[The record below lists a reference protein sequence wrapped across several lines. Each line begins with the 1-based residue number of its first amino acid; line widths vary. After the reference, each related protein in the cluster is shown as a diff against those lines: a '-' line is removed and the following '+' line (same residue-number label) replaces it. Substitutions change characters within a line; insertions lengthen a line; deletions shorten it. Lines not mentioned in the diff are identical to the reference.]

1 MNINSTSSVDNTS
14 IANLAKGSVGQS
26 GQDSASA
33 EPSSFLD
40 KLTALLF
47 SAKSDTQTAKHNHN
61 EASIATVVSGEETS
75 SELSAS
81 EPFDE
86 RQTFAESDSEHTA
99 SFDAAVDVGLTRAIA
114 EPQSEPLLE
123 NKSTQVMNEGDDLLV
138 RLQQANQV
146 LTGHNGKPLPHSL
159 SAKHDDAEIAVPV
172 VADQYSHS
180 DDWTSP
186 IQTQVMYGAST
197 LDNSTRHQYGDD
209 GENELNNTVVSHRVT
224 ELETDLASMV
234 AHPELT
240 ERDAI
245 SNTALTTD
253 IHLPIDS
260 QPTLLTDEL
269 DIDPSLV
276 TQATHLS
283 ANPHSQ
289 SSSGSIDG
297 DLSKVEGHIELQD
310 GQRTKKAVA
319 VGVSAALATQSAA
332 ASPVGAS
339 QTIAAPVSTAM
350 SNATSLDAEMSSTT
364 AVNRAAGQ
372 AMAQPDL
379 VNTQAANAAL
389 ASSMLL
395 AGAAG
400 KTRSA
405 SDSDDTSLA
414 QQIAATATQSGVS
427 SSTPLR
433 HEATPIQAQP
443 LPLMLN
449 KGLVADEMAERIQ
462 MMMSK
467 NLKNIDIRL
476 DPPELG
482 RLHIRMNMHADGA
495 SIQFTVTNAQARD
508 ALEGAMPRLREML
521 AQQGVQLAD
530 TSVQQQSSGQQQG
543 YAAERGQSGHLS
555 DDDTLLGDENIDA
568 NVKLDLNVTTKRDGI
583 SYYA

>member
-61 EASIATVVSGEETS
+61 EASIATVVSSDETS

-81 EPFDE
+81 EPSDE

-209 GENELNNTVVSHRVT
+209 GENERNNTVVSHRVT

-276 TQATHLS
+276 TQATHFS

>member
-47 SAKSDTQTAKHNHN
+47 SAKSDTQTAKHN
-61 EASIATVVSGEETS
+61 EASIATVVSSDETS

-81 EPFDE
+81 EPSDE

-186 IQTQVMYGAST
+186 IQTQVMYGASI

-276 TQATHLS
+276 TQATHFS

>member
-26 GQDSASA
+26 DQDSASA

-47 SAKSDTQTAKHNHN
+47 SAKSDTQTAKHN
-61 EASIATVVSGEETS
+61 EASIATVVSSDETS
-75 SELSAS
+75 PELSAS
-81 EPFDE
+81 EPSDE
-86 RQTFAESDSEHTA
+86 RHTFAESDSEHTA

-146 LTGHNGKPLPHSL
+146 LTGHNGKPLPHRL
-159 SAKHDDAEIAVPV
+159 SAKHDDAEIVVPV

-186 IQTQVMYGAST
+186 MQTQGMYGAST

-209 GENELNNTVVSHRVT
+209 GESELNNTVVSHRAT
-224 ELETDLASMV
+224 ELEADLASMV
-234 AHPELT
+234 ANPELA

-245 SNTALTTD
+245 GNTALTTD
-253 IHLPIDS
+253 INLPIDS

-269 DIDPSLV
+269 DIDPSWV
-276 TQATHLS
+276 TQATHPS

-297 DLSKVEGHIELQD
+297 ELSKVEGHTELQD

-319 VGVSAALATQSAA
+319 VGVFAALATQSAA

-405 SDSDDTSLA
+405 SDRDDTSLA

>member
-47 SAKSDTQTAKHNHN
+47 SAKSDTQTAKHN
-61 EASIATVVSGEETS
+61 EASIATVVSSDETS

-81 EPFDE
+81 EPSDE

-209 GENELNNTVVSHRVT
+209 GENERNNTVVSHRVT

-276 TQATHLS
+276 TQATHFS

>member
-47 SAKSDTQTAKHNHN
+47 SAKSDTQTAKHN
-61 EASIATVVSGEETS
+61 EASIATVVSSDETS

-81 EPFDE
+81 EPSDE

-172 VADQYSHS
+172 VAEQYSHS

-209 GENELNNTVVSHRVT
+209 GENERNNTVVSHRVT

-339 QTIAAPVSTAM
+339 QTIAAPVSIAM

>member
-47 SAKSDTQTAKHNHN
+47 SAKSDTQTAKHN
-61 EASIATVVSGEETS
+61 EASIATVVSSDETS

-81 EPFDE
+81 DPSDE

-209 GENELNNTVVSHRVT
+209 GENERNNTVVSHRVT

-276 TQATHLS
+276 TQATHFS

>member
-47 SAKSDTQTAKHNHN
+47 SAKSDTQTAKHN
-61 EASIATVVSGEETS
+61 EASIATVVSSDETS

-81 EPFDE
+81 EPSDE
-86 RQTFAESDSEHTA
+86 RQTFAVSDSEHTA

-172 VADQYSHS
+172 VAEQYSHS

-209 GENELNNTVVSHRVT
+209 GENERNNTVVSHRVT

-269 DIDPSLV
+269 DIDPILV

-297 DLSKVEGHIELQD
+297 ALSKVEGHIELQD

-350 SNATSLDAEMSSTT
+350 SNAISLDAEMSSTT
-364 AVNRAAGQ
+364 VVNRAAGQ

>member
-47 SAKSDTQTAKHNHN
+47 SAKSDTQTAKHN
-61 EASIATVVSGEETS
+61 EASIATVVSSDETS

-81 EPFDE
+81 EPSDE

-159 SAKHDDAEIAVPV
+159 SAKHDDAEIAMPV

-209 GENELNNTVVSHRVT
+209 GENERNNTVVSHRVT

-276 TQATHLS
+276 TQATHFS

>member
-26 GQDSASA
+26 DQDSASA

-47 SAKSDTQTAKHNHN
+47 SAKSDTQTAKRN
-61 EASIATVVSGEETS
+61 EALIATVVSSDETS
-75 SELSAS
+75 PELSGS
-81 EPFDE
+81 EPSDE
-86 RQTFAESDSEHTA
+86 RHTLAESDYEHTA
-99 SFDAAVDVGLTRAIA
+99 SFDADVDAGLTRAIA
-114 EPQSEPLLE
+114 ELPSEPLPE
-123 NKSTQVMNEGDDLLV
+123 NKSAQVMNEGDELLV
-138 RLQQANQV
+138 RLQQANQT
-146 LTGHNGKPLPHSL
+146 LIGHNGKPLPHRP
-159 SAKHDDAEIAVPV
+159 SAKDDDEESELKNTMVSNGAV
-172 VADQYSHS
+172 
-180 DDWTSP
+180 
-186 IQTQVMYGAST
+186 
-197 LDNSTRHQYGDD
+197 
-209 GENELNNTVVSHRVT
+209 
-224 ELETDLASMV
+224 
-234 AHPELT
+234 
-240 ERDAI
+240 
-245 SNTALTTD
+245 
-253 IHLPIDS
+253 
-260 QPTLLTDEL
+260 EL
-269 DIDPSLV
+269 DVDMSPV

-297 DLSKVEGHIELQD
+297 DISKLEGHTELQD

-332 ASPVGAS
+332 PSPVGVS
-339 QTIAAPVSTAM
+339 QTIPAPVSTAM
-350 SNATSLDAEMSSTT
+350 SNATSLDAEMSSATV
-364 AVNRAAGQ
+364 VNRAVSQ
-372 AMAQPDL
+372 AIAQPDL
-379 VNTQAANAAL
+379 LNTQAANAAL

-427 SSTPLR
+427 GSTPLR

>member
-61 EASIATVVSGEETS
+61 EASIATVVSGDETS

-81 EPFDE
+81 EPSDE

-172 VADQYSHS
+172 VAEQYSHS

-209 GENELNNTVVSHRVT
+209 GENERNNTVVSHRVT

-276 TQATHLS
+276 TQATHFS
-283 ANPHSQ
+283 AKP
-289 SSSGSIDG
+289 
-297 DLSKVEGHIELQD
+297 
-310 GQRTKKAVA
+310 T
-319 VGVSAALATQSAA
+319 
-332 ASPVGAS
+332 
-339 QTIAAPVSTAM
+339 
-350 SNATSLDAEMSSTT
+350 
-364 AVNRAAGQ
+364 
-372 AMAQPDL
+372 
-379 VNTQAANAAL
+379 
-389 ASSMLL
+389 
-395 AGAAG
+395 
-400 KTRSA
+400 
-405 SDSDDTSLA
+405 
-414 QQIAATATQSGVS
+414 
-427 SSTPLR
+427 
-433 HEATPIQAQP
+433 
-443 LPLMLN
+443 
-449 KGLVADEMAERIQ
+449 
-462 MMMSK
+462 
-467 NLKNIDIRL
+467 
-476 DPPELG
+476 
-482 RLHIRMNMHADGA
+482 
-495 SIQFTVTNAQARD
+495 
-508 ALEGAMPRLREML
+508 
-521 AQQGVQLAD
+521 
-530 TSVQQQSSGQQQG
+530 
-543 YAAERGQSGHLS
+543 
-555 DDDTLLGDENIDA
+555 
-568 NVKLDLNVTTKRDGI
+568 
-583 SYYA
+583 

>member
-47 SAKSDTQTAKHNHN
+47 SAKSDTQTAKHN
-61 EASIATVVSGEETS
+61 EASIATVVSSDETS

-81 EPFDE
+81 EPSDE

-186 IQTQVMYGAST
+186 IQTQVMYGANT
-197 LDNSTRHQYGDD
+197 VDNSTRHQYGDD

-276 TQATHLS
+276 TQATHFS

-379 VNTQAANAAL
+379 VNTQVANAAL

>member
-1 MNINSTSSVDNTS
+1 MNINSTSSVDNSS

-47 SAKSDTQTAKHNHN
+47 SAKSDTQTAKHN
-61 EASIATVVSGEETS
+61 EASIATVVSSDETS
-75 SELSAS
+75 SEFSAS
-81 EPFDE
+81 EPSDE

-172 VADQYSHS
+172 VAEQYSHS

-209 GENELNNTVVSHRVT
+209 GENDRNNTVVSHRVT

-276 TQATHLS
+276 TQATHFS

-568 NVKLDLNVTTKRDGI
+568 NIKLDLNVTTKRDGI

>member
-47 SAKSDTQTAKHNHN
+47 SAKSDTQTAKHN
-61 EASIATVVSGEETS
+61 EASIATVVSSDETS

-81 EPFDE
+81 EPSDE

-172 VADQYSHS
+172 VAEQYSHS

-209 GENELNNTVVSHRVT
+209 GENERNNTVVSHRVT

-276 TQATHLS
+276 TQATHFS

-350 SNATSLDAEMSSTT
+350 SNAISLDAEMSSTT

>member
-47 SAKSDTQTAKHNHN
+47 SAKSDTQMAKHN
-61 EASIATVVSGEETS
+61 EASIATVVSSDETS

-81 EPFDE
+81 EPSDE

-172 VADQYSHS
+172 VAEQYSHS

-209 GENELNNTVVSHRVT
+209 GENERNNTVVSHRVT

-276 TQATHLS
+276 TQATHFS

-350 SNATSLDAEMSSTT
+350 SNATSLDAGMSSTT

>member
-26 GQDSASA
+26 DQDSASA

-47 SAKSDTQTAKHNHN
+47 SAKSDTQTAKHN
-61 EASIATVVSGEETS
+61 EASIATVVSSDETS
-75 SELSAS
+75 PKLSAS
-81 EPFDE
+81 EPSDE
-86 RQTFAESDSEHTA
+86 RHTFAESDSEHTA

-146 LTGHNGKPLPHSL
+146 LTGHNGKPLPHRL
-159 SAKHDDAEIAVPV
+159 SAKHDDAEIVVPV

-180 DDWTSP
+180 GDWTSP
-186 IQTQVMYGAST
+186 MQTQMMYGAST

>member
-47 SAKSDTQTAKHNHN
+47 SAKSDTQTAKHN
-61 EASIATVVSGEETS
+61 EASIATVVSSDETS

-81 EPFDE
+81 EPSDE

-172 VADQYSHS
+172 VAEQYSHS
-180 DDWTSP
+180 DDLTSP

-209 GENELNNTVVSHRVT
+209 GENERNNTVVSHRVT

-289 SSSGSIDG
+289 SSSRSIDG

-400 KTRSA
+400 KTRST

>member
-47 SAKSDTQTAKHNHN
+47 SAKSDTQTAKHN
-61 EASIATVVSGEETS
+61 EASIATVVSSDETS

-81 EPFDE
+81 EPSDE
-86 RQTFAESDSEHTA
+86 RQTFAESDSVHTA

-186 IQTQVMYGAST
+186 MQTQMMYGANT
-197 LDNSTRHQYGDD
+197 VDNSTRHQYGDD

-276 TQATHLS
+276 TQATHFS

-297 DLSKVEGHIELQD
+297 DLSKVEGHTELQD

>member
-47 SAKSDTQTAKHNHN
+47 SAKSDTQTAKHN
-61 EASIATVVSGEETS
+61 EASIATVVSSDETS

-81 EPFDE
+81 EPSDE

-172 VADQYSHS
+172 VAEQYSHS

-209 GENELNNTVVSHRVT
+209 GENERNNTVVSHRVT

-276 TQATHLS
+276 TQATHFS

>member
-47 SAKSDTQTAKHNHN
+47 SAKSDTQTAKHN
-61 EASIATVVSGEETS
+61 EASIATVVSSDETS

-81 EPFDE
+81 EPSDE

-172 VADQYSHS
+172 VTDQYSHS

-209 GENELNNTVVSHRVT
+209 GENERNNTVVSHRVT

-350 SNATSLDAEMSSTT
+350 SNPTSLDAEMSSTT

>member
-47 SAKSDTQTAKHNHN
+47 SAKSDTQTAKHN
-61 EASIATVVSGEETS
+61 EASIATVVSSDETS

-81 EPFDE
+81 EPSDE

-186 IQTQVMYGAST
+186 IQTQVMYGANT
-197 LDNSTRHQYGDD
+197 LDNSSRHQYGDD
-209 GENELNNTVVSHRVT
+209 GENERNNTVVSHRVT

-350 SNATSLDAEMSSTT
+350 SNPTSLDAEMSSTT

-389 ASSMLL
+389 VSSMLL

>member
-61 EASIATVVSGEETS
+61 EASIATVVSGDETS

-81 EPFDE
+81 EPSDE

-114 EPQSEPLLE
+114 EPQAESLLE

-186 IQTQVMYGAST
+186 MQTQMMYGANT

-240 ERDAI
+240 ERGAI

-350 SNATSLDAEMSSTT
+350 SNAISLDAEMSSTT

>member
-26 GQDSASA
+26 DQDSASA

-47 SAKSDTQTAKHNHN
+47 SAKSDTQTAKHN
-61 EASIATVVSGEETS
+61 EASIATVVSSDETS
-75 SELSAS
+75 PELSAS
-81 EPFDE
+81 EPSDE
-86 RQTFAESDSEHTA
+86 RHTFAESDSEHTA

-146 LTGHNGKPLPHSL
+146 LTGHNGKPLPHRP

-186 IQTQVMYGAST
+186 MQTQGMYGAST

-209 GENELNNTVVSHRVT
+209 GESELNNTVVPNRAT
-224 ELETDLASMV
+224 ELEADLASMV
-234 AHPELT
+234 ANPELA

-245 SNTALTTD
+245 GNTALTTD

-260 QPTLLTDEL
+260 QPALLTDEL
-269 DIDPSLV
+269 DIDPSWV

-289 SSSGSIDG
+289 SSFGSIDG
-297 DLSKVEGHIELQD
+297 DISKLEGHTELQD

-332 ASPVGAS
+332 PSPVGVS
-339 QTIAAPVSTAM
+339 QTIPAPVSTAM
-350 SNATSLDAEMSSTT
+350 SNATSLDAEMSSATV
-364 AVNRAAGQ
+364 VNRAVSQ
-372 AMAQPDL
+372 AIAQPDL
-379 VNTQAANAAL
+379 LNTQAANAAL

-427 SSTPLR
+427 GSTPLR